1 MAMFEIKVAM
11 VHVLREHKLI
21 KCAKTEVRK
30 GVAEGVPCR
39 MSVLRNAK
47 CCMSLSFICQHI
59 TCRIKECR
67 PVKLKQRP
75 CHPVEVRGQY
85 PYTKVL

>member
-1 MAMFEIKVAM
+1 MAMFEIKVAI

-39 MSVLRNAK
+39 MSILRNANVACLCHLFVNISHVVLK
-47 CCMSLSFICQHI
+47 NVALSN
-59 TCRIKECR
+59 
-67 PVKLKQRP
+67 
-75 CHPVEVRGQY
+75 
-85 PYTKVL
+85 